1 MKCMVLNFNG
11 TTHRDDALV
20 GHDTVIVIKDKKVVK
35 LLFYRVGG
43 MHYPRRRAESCYK
56 EFPVKRNVIVGNL

>member
-1 MKCMVLNFNG
+1 MVLNFNG

-35 LLFYRVGG
+35 LLFIELGVCTT
-43 MHYPRRRAESCYK
+43 HAEEQSPVIRN
-56 EFPVKRNVIVGNL
+56 FP

>member
-20 GHDTVIVIKDKKVVK
+20 GHDTVIVIKYKKIVK
-35 LLFYRVGG
+35 LSF
-43 MHYPRRRAESCYK
+43 AELGVCTTHAEEQS
-56 EFPVKRNVIVGNL
+56 PVKRNFP

>member
-11 TTHRDDALV
+11 TTRRDDVLV

-35 LLFYRVGG
+35 LLFIELGVCTT
-43 MHYPRRRAESCYK
+43 HA
-56 EFPVKRNVIVGNL
+56 

>member
-11 TTHRDDALV
+11 TTRRDDALV

-35 LLFYRVGG
+35 LLFIELGVCTT
-43 MHYPRRRAESCYK
+43 HAEEQS
-56 EFPVKRNVIVGNL
+56 PVVRNFL